1 MPCTRNSQ
9 TFPFSIFELTQFYE
23 VYSKFRLGEFA
34 SITMKAQ
41 QTALFPRLIGRN
53 DTQSDF
59 CEIWEGEL
67 QSGEEFSKVST
78 AASVYV
84 SI

>member
-23 VYSKFRLGEFA
+23 VYLKFRLGEFA

-41 QTALFPRLIGRN
+41 HIALFPRLIGRN